1 MEFNDAVNLYLSKS
15 VNSHLV
21 VKRIMQWDESLT
33 AKELSK
39 KFKTYPNLIH
49 SLASKYGL
57 KFKRID
63 RNRKEVISNEEND

>member
-15 VNSHLV
+15 VNSHII

-57 KFKRID
+57 KYKRVV
-63 RNRKEVISNEEND
+63 NNENK